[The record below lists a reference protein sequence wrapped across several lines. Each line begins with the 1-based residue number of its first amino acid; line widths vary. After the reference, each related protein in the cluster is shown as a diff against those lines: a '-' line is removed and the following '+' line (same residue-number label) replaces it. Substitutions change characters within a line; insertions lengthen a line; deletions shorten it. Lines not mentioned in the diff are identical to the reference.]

1 MKTVTIAD
9 IPSIKIQNREGLY
22 QKDIFDEKDG
32 ARHFTFHYSL
42 MEKGGHGQL
51 HSHPHSEHVLM
62 VAEGSLVVRNDKES
76 HALSPGM
83 AILIMP
89 TEEHEIIN
97 SLDGRTVYYV
107 IYAPP
112 R

>member
-1 MKTVTIAD
+1 MKTVKIAD
-9 IPSIKIQNREGLY
+9 IPAVKVKDREGLY
-22 QKDIFDEKDG
+22 HKDIFAEKDG
-32 ARHFTFHYSL
+32 TKNLTFHHAL

-62 VAEGSLVVRNDKES
+62 VAEGSLEVRNDKES
-76 HALSPGM
+76 HALTPGM

-97 SLDGRTVYYV
+97 SFDGRTVYYV
-107 IYAPP
+107 IYGPP